1 MEQLQAQSFAAH
13 LCAGASTARLSKKE
27 LASAFSPKCLWGTI
41 SNPQLTTS
49 TKYAA
54 SNKQIVGGNILCI
67 PEKIIAP
74 TASTLC
80 RERENKQVKYFSN
93 KKK

>member
-54 SNKQIVGGNILCI
+54 SNKQIVGGNSR
-67 PEKIIAP
+67 KNH
-74 TASTLC
+74 S
-80 RERENKQVKYFSN
+80 SN
-93 KKK
+93 SIHTVQGT